1 MKNQKGY
8 NKKTKDGNVFWYP
21 SHISFNFT
29 SHSTLDVPSPTF
41 HFHSH
46 FPQYH
51 THFAISILL
60 HLLLL
65 IILCMLSILLVLNH
79 HFCSVPNNIS
89 LFSPSIHSSIYYLPF
104 SFIIAYCYDVDPID
118 LILHPQKASSP
129 FQSSFTIVVILVVV
143 VKSG

>member
-1 MKNQKGY
+1 MISIPTLASISLPIPHLMCLHQ
-8 NKKTKDGNVFWYP
+8 P
-21 SHISFNFT
+21 SIFILISPKY
-29 SHSTLDVPSPTF
+29 S
-41 HFHSH
+41 
-46 FPQYH
+46 

-65 IILCMLSILLVLNH
+65 ILCMLSILLVLNH

-89 LFSPSIHSSIYYLPF
+89 LFSPSIQSSIYYLPF
-104 SFIIAYCYDVDPID
+104 SFIISYCYDVDPID